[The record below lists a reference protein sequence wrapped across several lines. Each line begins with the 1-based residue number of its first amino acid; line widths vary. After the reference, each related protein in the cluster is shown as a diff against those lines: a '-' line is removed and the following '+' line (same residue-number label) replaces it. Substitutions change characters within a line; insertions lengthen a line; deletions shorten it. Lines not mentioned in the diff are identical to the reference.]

1 MTGLKPGLFKQAGV
15 KDGFIIMAINDV
27 FVNTPDDVERLYN
40 QIMKNSDSDK
50 VMFLTGIYPTG
61 RKGYYAVNLSE
72 E

>member
-1 MTGLKPGLFKQAGV
+1 
-15 KDGFIIMAINDV
+15 MAINDV